1 MADTANGNGGEIP
14 EIELII
20 KVSIA
25 EAPQNEKK
33 CVSCNTLSVKLS
45 KQLCV
50 FPTNFYFL
58 STSGRIAYAHH
69 IIFQ

>member
-25 EAPQNEKK
+25 EALPKK
-33 CVSCNTLSVKLS
+33 RCVSCNTLSVKMS

-50 FPTNFYFL
+50 IPNNFFFC
-58 STSGRIAYAHH
+58 TSGRIAYAHH
-69 IIFQ
+69 ITF